1 MDSQE
6 TQIVKMILKKNSLL
20 LFQNILPSNSNQDTT
35 GKWKKKQIS
44 ENRTANPETNPHLQG
59 QLIFLKRCQDKQ
71 KKNHLFNKWHCDN
84 WEKIGERTKLD
95 RYLTSY
101 TNTNTKQIKKKK
113 TKQREE
119 LKL

>member
-44 ENRTANPETNPHLQG
+44 ETGLRIQKQTRTSKVN
-59 QLIFLKRCQDKQ
+59 
-71 KKNHLFNKWHCDN
+71 
-84 WEKIGERTKLD
+84 
-95 RYLTSY
+95 
-101 TNTNTKQIKKKK
+101 
-113 TKQREE
+113 
-119 LKL
+119 